1 MNISEILKAAAQKI
15 PPEKRSA
22 RGRKAVNGRWQKY
35 REGSLLNRPLD
46 NNGFREL
53 SAGIHARDIASGLG
67 VSVAAV
73 NSWRRQAK
81 PVPLSAENGR
91 KFLAWFE
98 ARSQQHGDRTERK
111 E

>member
-22 RGRKAVNGRWQKY
+22 RGRKAVNGRWKKY

-46 NNGFREL
+46 NDRFRAL

-73 NSWRRQAK
+73 NSWRRLAN
-81 PVPLSAENGR
+81 PVPLSAENGTR
-91 KFLAWFE
+91 FLEWLKN
-98 ARSQQHGDRTERK
+98 R
-111 E
+111 